1 MSSSSRKARRRTR
14 KEEQGNE
21 GTKNRDHPTTV
32 WRGRKN
38 LYCFSAIWNFE
49 QAGFPGTL
57 PSAIVHA
64 LVTTASRI
72 GDDGIMTSKISRI
85 IALVILLFG
94 GPAFAQPDA
103 RRGLSLA
110 RENCEQCH
118 AIDNTSE
125 SPLAA
130 APPFRELHLK
140 YAVSDLQRPL
150 TQGPHT
156 KFRFEPSQIEALMA
170 YLKTL
175 GR

>member
-1 MSSSSRKARRRTR
+1 LSSLSSMRHPADDRRPAVHEPANARPARPAGALRSSIARGPWRRGAAR
-14 KEEQGNE
+14 LWLPGN
-21 GTKNRDHPTTV
+21 PAV
-32 WRGRKN
+32 C
-38 LYCFSAIWNFE
+38 Y
-49 QAGFPGTL
+49 
-57 PSAIVHA
+57 PSR
-64 LVTTASRI
+64 L
-72 GDDGIMTSKISRI
+72 GDDGMMTFKISRI
-85 IALVILLFG
+85 IAPAILLFS
-94 GPAFAQPDA
+94 GPALAQPDT

-110 RENCEQCH
+110 REHCAQCH
-118 AIDNTSE
+118 AIDNAPE

-130 APPFRELHLK
+130 APPFRDLQLR

>member
-1 MSSSSRKARRRTR
+1 M
-14 KEEQGNE
+14 
-21 GTKNRDHPTTV
+21 
-32 WRGRKN
+32 
-38 LYCFSAIWNFE
+38 
-49 QAGFPGTL
+49 
-57 PSAIVHA
+57 
-64 LVTTASRI
+64 
-72 GDDGIMTSKISRI
+72 MTSKPKISRI
-85 IALVILLFG
+85 IAPVILLLS
-94 GPAFAQPDA
+94 GPALAQPDV

-110 RENCEQCH
+110 RAHCAQCH
-118 AIDNTSE
+118 AIDSTSD

-156 KFRFEPSQIEALMA
+156 IFRFEPSQVEALMA

>member
-1 MSSSSRKARRRTR
+1 MAATKASPSLTGTSYVSSRRR
-14 KEEQGNE
+14 QC
-21 GTKNRDHPTTV
+21 V
-32 WRGRKN
+32 WD
-38 LYCFSAIWNFE
+38 F
-49 QAGFPGTL
+49 
-57 PSAIVHA
+57 
-64 LVTTASRI
+64 
-72 GDDGIMTSKISRI
+72 GDDGNAGSTAQPAWTSGESRRLLSSRLGEDDMMMSKISRI
-85 IALVILLFG
+85 IAPVILLFS
-94 GPAFAQPDA
+94 GPALAQPDA

>member
-14 KEEQGNE
+14 KESRETRAQRIVIIPRRYGVDAKTSIVFQRFGILSRYRLPGNPAVCY
-21 GTKNRDHPTTV
+21 RP
-32 WRGRKN
+32 
-38 LYCFSAIWNFE
+38 
-49 QAGFPGTL
+49 
-57 PSAIVHA
+57 
-64 LVTTASRI
+64 RI
-72 GDDGIMTSKISRI
+72 GDDGMMTSKISRI

-94 GPAFAQPDA
+94 GPALAQPDA

-125 SPLAA
+125 SSLAA

-140 YAVSDLQRPL
+140 YAVADLQRPL